1 MPIKKVILHAGAHK
15 TGTTTVQQVLFQNR
29 VNLRE
34 AGVLYPKLTLSGK
47 PVSNHSLVFDNLF
60 TVSPER
66 NHHHIMHGLD
76 TAEKVESQKKITI
89 KEIES
94 QIKKFSGN
102 TLLFSAESISSIK
115 YNEQAL
121 HRIRSFF
128 TEITNHDVD
137 LSILMSIRNPY
148 KFYPSI
154 IQQQLKGGLSVSL
167 SYKKWLDLCCDYFQN
182 IILRSERIFGKD
194 QVKIVRFEDSIK
206 SEVGLV
212 GTILMYAGLP
222 KRFVTQPAFTRI
234 TRSNPSMS
242 QEASWILSNINE
254 DIPKIVG
261 STANPERKKFK
272 IRRVLEIPGQRFQLP
287 PERLKLIV
295 EKSKEDLDWVCSR
308 YELKK
313 YTVGN
318 ADFTSADSATNG
330 YWSAK
335 TLRYIVARLLFF
347 PPRVRESIQRT
358 LHQHSKPSSIKW
370 VASLFLSKGIMMI
383 APIYDYFFWING
395 PVRNW
400 IRATIKPWTTSEVHS

>member
-1 MPIKKVILHAGAHK
+1 MPIKKIILHAGAHK
-15 TGTTTVQQVLFQNR
+15 TGTTTIQKVLFNNRNHLQN
-29 VNLRE
+29 L
-34 AGVLYPKLTLSGK
+34 GVLYPKLTLKGK
-47 PVSNHSLVFDNLF
+47 PVSNHSVVFNNLF
-60 TVSPER
+60 TDSPER
-66 NHHHIMHGLD
+66 NHQHIMHRLD
-76 TAEKVESQKKITI
+76 TEEKVESQKKTTI
-89 KEIES
+89 MEIES

-102 TLLFSAESISSIK
+102 TLFFSAESISSNK

-128 TEITNHDVD
+128 TEITNHDVE
-137 LSILMSIRNPY
+137 LGILMSIRNPY

-154 IQQQLKGGLSVSL
+154 IQQQLKGGMNLSIAFD
-167 SYKKWLDLCCDYFQN
+167 KWLDLCADYFQN
-182 IILRSERIFGKD
+182 ITLRFERIFGKD
-194 QVKIVRFEDSIK
+194 QVKIVRFEDFIK
-206 SEVGLV
+206 SEEGLV
-212 GTILMYAGLP
+212 GATLKHAGLQ
-222 KRFVTQPAFTRI
+222 KSFVTQSVFTK
-234 TRSNPSMS
+234 TKRSNPSMS

-295 EKSKEDLDWVCSR
+295 EKSKEDLDWVCDR
-308 YELKK
+308 YDLKK

-318 ADFTSADSATNG
+318 ADFATTDSATNE

-335 TLRYIVARLLFF
+335 TLRYIVSRLLFF
-347 PPRVRESIQRT
+347 PPKVRESIHHT
-358 LHQHSKPSSIKW
+358 LHQHSKPSTMKW
-370 VASLFLSKGIMMI
+370 AASLVLSKGIMMI

-400 IRATIKPWTTSEVHS
+400 ILANINPWTTSEVHS